1 MSYRPMRVH
10 TVESSAQRMGL
21 RREVAANDPDV
32 EAWSAE
38 QRARE
43 QWVRAG
49 TAQEIADA
57 IRWQSEQ
64 ALQLCRDAGV
74 ETP

>member
-1 MSYRPMRVH
+1 MTYRHVLR
-10 TVESSAQRMGL
+10 ESAARTAGRMGL
-21 RREVAANDPDV
+21 RREVAANDPDM

-38 QRARE
+38 QRARDH
-43 QWVRAG
+43 WVRSG
-49 TAQEIADA
+49 TVKEIADA

-64 ALQLCRDAGV
+64 ALQLCREAGV

>member
-1 MSYRPMRVH
+1 MTYRHVLRD
-10 TVESSAQRMGL
+10 SAARTAGRMGL
-21 RREVAANDPDV
+21 RREVAANDPDM

-43 QWVRAG
+43 DWVRAG

-64 ALQLCRDAGV
+64 ALQLCREAGV